1 MIFHSVLT
9 DITEVLFNDELLDEL
24 SAVQSLESHNNVRTL
39 LVDIA
44 SVSIMRLDPVSMN
57 KLWELM
63 TMMLKWQI
71 SLIRPHELAELTR
84 RHLQGVRD
92 LPLQQAIT
100 KMDRALQRFDGIFQ
114 HMTAQEL
121 SFTRNALLFW
131 LGDFRIKV
139 SILLKLGLQ
148 RNDGS
153 FVLSE
158 NIISKYVHN
167 LGKNIYLLNNNASCG
182 CKNIGEAVEPQKID
196 SATNTDSDIS
206 ELSFVRNLVENAGG
220 ETKKIKFNLKL
231 ISIEKKINNDAYQI
245 ENESAGDQISYIQSQ
260 PSQSSVK
267 NEHIATSE
275 NTTTNIGK
283 CPNEASSIHED
294 LLSML
299 DEELSLQ
306 VNLKI
311 HYNLKFSEKLPY
323 KMKFG
328 EFLLFNI
335 FCGVQP

>member
-9 DITEVLFNDELLDEL
+9 DITEVLFNDALLDEL
-24 SAVQSLESHNNVRTL
+24 SAVQNLESHNNVRTL
-39 LVDIA
+39 LEDIA

-100 KMDRALQRFDGIFQ
+100 KMDRALQRFDAIFQ

-158 NIISKYVHN
+158 NVISKYVHN
-167 LGKNIYLLNNNASCG
+167 LGKNIYLLNSNAPCECE
-182 CKNIGEAVEPQKID
+182 CKTICEAVEPQKMD

-206 ELSFVRNLVENAGG
+206 ELSFVRNLLENTGG

-231 ISIEKKINNDAYQI
+231 ISTVKRINNDAYQMQ
-245 ENESAGDQISYIQSQ
+245 NKSVVDQISYIQSQ
-260 PSQSSVK
+260 PCQSSVK
-267 NEHIATSE
+267 NEHNIASE
-275 NTTTNIGK
+275 NATTNIAK
-283 CPNEASSIHED
+283 CPNAAASAASSIHED

-299 DEELSLQ
+299 DDELSLQ
-306 VNLKI
+306 VN
-311 HYNLKFSEKLPY
+311 N
-323 KMKFG
+323 
-328 EFLLFNI
+328 N
-335 FCGVQP
+335 